1 MYISTPLWFTWLQ
14 NHVRDFLSRIVPL
27 LLLGAVLGVALLSP
41 LPLASSGSP
50 ALQAE
55 KWQLSN
61 TNLNLR
67 PHQ

>member
-1 MYISTPLWFTWLQ
+1 MYIPTPLWFTWLQ
-14 NHVRDFLSRIVPL
+14 NHVRDFLSRIVP

-55 KWQLSN
+55 KRQLSN